1 MEFKDYQSRP
11 IIRRACEIT
20 PDLTLTYWPDKSE
33 AMISNKHSDEKLV
46 FACHEEPFHGDF
58 VIYLTETDIYHCKRS
73 VFEERNII

>member
-1 MEFKDYQSRP
+1 MNFKDYQSRP
-11 IIRRACEIT
+11 VTRRACEIT
-20 PDLTLTYWPDKSE
+20 PDLILTYISE
-33 AMISNKHSDEKLV
+33 QSVGHIMTKDGEDGIM